1 MINIQREKVNS
12 DDRHFVASISRVVD
26 GRMIYDRERAEAYM
40 RERWGEEGFTMAQRW
55 YYAFR
60 RRLDWEK
67 GRCEREVLRAV
78 MRSIVEMYG
87 SDVAGMPAGLE
98 ELVVS
103 QEETKVC

>member
-1 MINIQREKVNS
+1 MMNIQREKVNS

-60 RRLDWEK
+60 HRLDWEK
-67 GRCEREVLRAV
+67 GRCEREVFRAV

-87 SDVAGMPAGLE
+87 SGVVAPPAGLE
-98 ELVVS
+98 GPGVLQGEN
-103 QEETKVC
+103 